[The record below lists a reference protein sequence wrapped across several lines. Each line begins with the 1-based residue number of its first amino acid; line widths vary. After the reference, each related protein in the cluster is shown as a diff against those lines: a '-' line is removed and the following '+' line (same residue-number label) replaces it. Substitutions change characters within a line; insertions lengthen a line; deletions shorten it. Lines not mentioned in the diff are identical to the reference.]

1 VASSLIDFD
10 DGRLYSQQPIFLE
23 PTCVGR
29 LSLMQRVTLIGFLL
43 TLVDAGR
50 GHADVLALVGAAT
63 SEAT

>member
-1 VASSLIDFD
+1 
-10 DGRLYSQQPIFLE
+10 
-23 PTCVGR
+23 
-29 LSLMQRVTLIGFLL
+29 MQRVTLIGFLL